1 MDESQEQVQTSSSEK
16 SNKTPLIIA
25 VVIIVAIGGLLYSNS
40 HALKQMAGG
49 SKQVAVQGAKT
60 TPIVKDTASPSA
72 IQAEQTFTV
81 TGANFSFDPKTMTV
95 KKGDKVKVVFK
106 NAEGFHD
113 WNLDEFNAH
122 TKKIK
127 ANEEDTVEFVAD
139 KTGTFEYYCS
149 VGQHRQM
156 GMKGTLTVE

>member
-1 MDESQEQVQTSSSEK
+1 MDESQEQVQTSSPQK
-16 SNKTPLIIA
+16 SSRTPLIIA
-25 VVIIVAIGGLLYSNS
+25 VIVIVAVGGLLYTNR

-60 TPIVKDTASPSA
+60 TPTSIAKETASPSA
-72 IQAEQTFTV
+72 MQAEQTFTV

-122 TKKIK
+122 TK
-127 ANEEDTVEFVAD
+127 
-139 KTGTFEYYCS
+139 
-149 VGQHRQM
+149 
-156 GMKGTLTVE
+156 